1 MAIAVGRKLIHSA
14 DPMNDYFLE
23 LLTFAGTGL
32 PMIIEHQLTFWL
44 ENKAAQDDEDARI
57 NEQIQREVR
66 P

>member
-1 MAIAVGRKLIHSA
+1 
-14 DPMNDYFLE
+14 MNDYFLE